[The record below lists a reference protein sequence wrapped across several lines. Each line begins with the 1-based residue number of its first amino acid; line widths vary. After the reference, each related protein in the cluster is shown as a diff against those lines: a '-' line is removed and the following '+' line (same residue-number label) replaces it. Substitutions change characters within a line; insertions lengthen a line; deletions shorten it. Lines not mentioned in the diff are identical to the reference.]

1 VPPFDAGDAMP
12 KTVLVADDEKGI
24 RETLKRLLEYEHYR
38 VLLAED
44 GLEALKMVESELL
57 DIVLLDIKMPGMD
70 GLEVLARLHQS
81 HPQLPVVII
90 SGHGTIQT
98 AVESTKLGAFDFIE
112 KPIDADRMLLVIRN
126 GLAQA
131 GLLKENISLKQKYEK
146 QTRIVGEHPSMAAIL
161 DTLSKVAPTNTR
173 VLIMG
178 ENGTGKE
185 LVARRIH
192 EMSGRAREAYIEV
205 NCAAIPE
212 ELIES
217 ELFGHEKGAFTGA
230 TSRRIGKF
238 ELANGGTIF
247 LDEVGD
253 MSLSA
258 QAKVLRVLQESQF
271 ERVGGSET
279 KRVDVRVL
287 AASNKD
293 LMKES
298 QEERFRQDLFYRLNV
313 VPINVPPLRKRITD
327 VPLLCAF
334 FLEQTA
340 EELGQ
345 KPKKLSKRALD
356 ALMDYSWPGNVRE
369 LKNLIERLVIL
380 TRNPLIDVADL
391 PPLGPVK
398 KIEERYFDKE
408 TYSTFR
414 EAIEKDFFLEKLKEN
429 NFNVS
434 KTARKLDMQRSNLY
448 KKLEKYDI
456 PYKRRGDEDSE
467 EEESE

>member
-1 VPPFDAGDAMP
+1 MHCGGKYVMP
-12 KTVLVADDEKGI
+12 RTILVADDEKGI
-24 RETLKRLLEYEHYR
+24 RDTLKRLLEYENYN

-44 GLEALKMVESELL
+44 GKRALEMIASEAVDLL
-57 DIVLLDIKMPGMD
+57 LLDIKMPAMD
-70 GLEVLARLHQS
+70 GLEVLSRVHDS
-81 HPQLPVVII
+81 HPDLPVVII

-98 AVESTKLGAFDFIE
+98 AVEATRLGAFDFIE
-112 KPIDADRMLLVIRN
+112 KPIGADRILLVIRN
-126 GLAQA
+126 GLAQ
-131 GLLKENISLKQKYEK
+131 GNLLRENITLKKKIQRK
-146 QTRIVGEHPSMAAIL
+146 TRIIGEHSSMMEIM
-161 DTLSKVAPTNTR
+161 DTIKRVAPTNSR

-178 ENGTGKE
+178 DNGTGKE
-185 LVARRIH
+185 LVARALH
-192 EMSGRAREAYIEV
+192 ELSPRAAEPFIEV

-230 TSRRIGKF
+230 TSRRTGKF
-238 ELANGGTIF
+238 ELADGGTIF

-279 KRVDVRVL
+279 KKVNVRVL

-293 LMKES
+293 LLEES
-298 QEERFRQDLFYRLNV
+298 QQGRFRQDLFYRLNV
-313 VPINVPPLRKRITD
+313 VPVQVPPLRKRLSDI
-327 VPLLCAF
+327 PLISQY
-334 FLEQTA
+334 FLKQTA

-345 KPKKLSKRALD
+345 KPKKISGKALD

-380 TRNPLIDVADL
+380 TSSQTIEAGDL
-391 PPLGPVK
+391 PVLGPVK
-398 KIEERYFDKE
+398 SLQEQYFDKD
-408 TYSTFR
+408 TYNDFR
-414 EAIEKDFFLEKLKEN
+414 ESVEKDFFRGKLKAN
-429 NFNVS
+429 SYNVS
-434 KTARKLDMQRSNLY
+434 KTARKLGMQRSNLY

-456 PYKRRGDEDSE
+456 PYKRKSDDDDDPDEG
-467 EEESE
+467 